1 MKSVIWC
8 FIVKKK
14 KKKKEKYLRAFKVWA
29 EMISAPA
36 GLLTLYT
43 LSAEC
48 GRASSK
54 PEVCFKGTRVKKVR
68 IHRKLINSSMSQYY
82 CHHHT
87 LECEKQP

>member
-14 KKKKEKYLRAFKVWA
+14 KKKEKYLRAYKVWA

-48 GRASSK
+48 GRASSNQRF
-54 PEVCFKGTRVKKVR
+54 VLKGHESKRSGSTG
-68 IHRKLINSSMSQYY
+68 N
-82 CHHHT
+82 
-87 LECEKQP
+87 